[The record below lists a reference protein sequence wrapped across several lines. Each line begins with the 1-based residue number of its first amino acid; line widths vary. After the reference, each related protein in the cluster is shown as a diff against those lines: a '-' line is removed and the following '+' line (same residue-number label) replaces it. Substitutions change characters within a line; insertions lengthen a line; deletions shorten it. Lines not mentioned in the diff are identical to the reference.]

1 MIFARAE
8 IMWMFRRFP
17 LLALSFAFLL
27 CAASAQQ
34 TVTLGTATVALN
46 GPWKFH
52 TGDNMAWAQ
61 PDYDDSAWDKM
72 DLTLPH
78 GSHDPNGGSSGWIP
92 GWTSLGYKDYSGYA
106 WYRLRVNIQNG
117 QSALALQ
124 MPEQVDDAYQVYV
137 NGQLIG
143 QFGRFTAHG
152 VTFYA
157 TQPRALSLPETVRN
171 GAATVAVR
179 MWMSADTPLNQHG
192 AGGLHEPPILGQTSI
207 VQALTDLYWY
217 RLEHASFS
225 TFLSVAIN
233 VLALLVAFALF
244 WLDRSEL
251 AYLWLGV
258 QCTQSLLYGIFVLVE
273 TYTTWMSGTALNLLL
288 TAVLGPLGNGLVVI
302 FWATW
307 FRTARIVLLRRAV
320 WSIVALLGVA
330 VAMTRAPLFGNVVPV
345 HADTWLMPLIGI
357 LEALLALLLL
367 RVTYLG
373 IRRDRVE
380 GLLALAPV
388 LLVVVSW
395 YGARALYALHV
406 QTYFYI
412 FGIAF
417 PLALIAT
424 YVALAIITVLMLRRF
439 LHSQREREHWKLEIE
454 QARQVQQVLIPEA
467 LPSIPGFHL
476 ESDFRPAQRVGG
488 DFFQIIEAPD
498 ESVLIVLGDVT
509 GHGLKA
515 AMMVSLIVGA
525 IRTET
530 AHGNDPL
537 TLLRALNQRLCGRGN
552 VYATCIALRI
562 DPQGNVELANAGHLP
577 PYLNGEEMEL
587 AGALP
592 LGMAADAEFNTMSFL
607 LKPGDTLLMMTDGV
621 AEAQDAQGRLFG
633 FDRIARMAQQTV
645 SAAEMASAAQTFGQ
659 QDDITVL
666 RVVRDGA
673 DAPAVVSSKRLAG
686 SELSVE

>member
-1 MIFARAE
+1 
-8 IMWMFRRFP
+8 MWMFRRFP
-17 LLALSFAFLL
+17 LLAVSFAFLL
-27 CAASAQQ
+27 CGASAQQ
-34 TVTLGTATVALN
+34 TVTLGNATVALN

-52 TGDNMAWAQ
+52 TGDDPAWAQ

-72 DLTLPH
+72 DLTLPPV
-78 GSHDPNGGSSGWIP
+78 SYDPNGGTNGWIP
-92 GWTSLGYKDYSGYA
+92 GWTSRGYKDSSGYA

-117 QSALALQ
+117 QSGLALK
-124 MPEQVDDAYQVYV
+124 MPEQFDDAYQVYV
-137 NGQLIG
+137 NGQLVG
-143 QFGRFTAHG
+143 QFGRFTPHG
-152 VTFYA
+152 VTFYEN
-157 TQPRALSLPETVRN
+157 QPRVVDLPRNVRN
-171 GAATVAVR
+171 GAATIAVR
-179 MWMSADTPLNQHG
+179 MWMSPDTPFNQHG
-192 AGGLHEPPILGQTSI
+192 AGGLHEPPVLGQTS
-207 VQALTDLYWY
+207 VVRALTDLFWY
-217 RLEHASFS
+217 RLEHVG
-225 TFLSVAIN
+225 LSVSLS
-233 VLALLVAFALF
+233 VLVNLVALLVAFALF

-251 AYLWLGV
+251 AYLWLGL
-258 QCTQSLLYGIFVLVE
+258 QCTQSLLYGIFGLIDS
-273 TYTTWMSGTALNLLL
+273 YTTWMSGPAVTLLL

-307 FRTARIVLLRRAV
+307 FRTARMGLLHRAV

-330 VAMTRAPLFGNVVPV
+330 VAMTRAPLYGMVVSF
-345 HADTWLMPLIGI
+345 HANIWLLPLIGI
-357 LEALLALLLL
+357 LEALFALLLL

-373 IRRDRVE
+373 IRKKRVE

-395 YGARALYALHV
+395 YGGRALYALHV
-406 QTYFYI
+406 QTSFYF

-417 PLALIAT
+417 PLPLIAT
-424 YVALAIITVLMLRRF
+424 YVALAIVTILMLRRF
-439 LHSQREREHWKLEIE
+439 LQTQREREHWKLEIE

-467 LPSIPGFHL
+467 LASIPGFHL

-488 DFFQIIEAPD
+488 DFFQIIEAPG
-498 ESVLIVLGDVT
+498 ESLLIVLGDVT

-537 TLLRALNQRLCGRGN
+537 TLLRALNQRLYGRGD
-552 VYATCIALRI
+552 VYATCFALRI

-592 LGMAADAEFNTMSFL
+592 LGMVADAEFSTMSFL
-607 LKPGDTLLMMTDGV
+607 LRPGDTLLMMTDGV
-621 AEAQDAQGRLFG
+621 AEAQDAQGQQFG

-666 RVVRDGA
+666 RVVRDRA
-673 DAPAVVSSKRLAG
+673 DAPIAAG
-686 SELSVE
+686 AAFAEASMD